1 MKTIEE
7 RAKEYAKKEGS
18 ISLSETYNQCLAEIY
33 EMAYIAGANEQKAID
48 DNRYIESLSKILKSI
63 KKDTIDDACEWLSD
77 YFVFKH
83 EAMSAQGCDAFLRA
97 FRKAMGDK
105 YVE

>member
-7 RAKEYAKKEGS
+7 RAEEYANKMLIGYERELWLYNTREEIKKVFIDS
-18 ISLSETYNQCLAEIY
+18 AE
-33 EMAYIAGANEQKAID
+33 EQK
-48 DNRYIESLSKILKSI
+48 K
-63 KKDTIDDACEWLSD
+63 IDDANLHKRFEKVLNGQKWDLIDEACKWLSD

-83 EAMSAQGCDAFLRA
+83 EAMSAQGCDAFLHE
-97 FRKAMGDK
+97 FRKAMGDR